1 MRVLAVSVGRSRQV
15 RWNGD
20 VVSTSIFKTP
30 VEGRVWVDAT
40 NIAGDE
46 QADPTV
52 HGGHWKAVYAY
63 PFEHYATWQ
72 RDLGIASLPFASFG
86 ENLTTE
92 GLLESHVGVG
102 DRLRI
107 GSAVF
112 MVTQPRLPCYKLGIR
127 FDRVNMV
134 ARFASVDRSG
144 FYLSVEEEGEIG
156 AADAVE
162 VLERDTR
169 GLTVAELYRLRLGGG
184 PPDRLATAA
193 SHPALPD
200 GLRDHFRRAARG
212 GPA

>member
-1 MRVLAVSVGRSRQV
+1 MSVGRPRQV
-15 RWNGD
+15 HWNGD
-20 VVSTSIFKTP
+20 VVSTGIFKTP
-30 VEGRVWVDAT
+30 VEGRVWVGAT
-40 NIAGDE
+40 NITGDD
-46 QADPTV
+46 QADRTV

-63 PFEHYATWQ
+63 PFEHYAAWQ
-72 RDLGIASLPFASFG
+72 GDLGINHLPFASFG

-107 GSAVF
+107 GGAVF

-127 FDRVNMV
+127 FDRADMV

-156 AADAVE
+156 AGDAVE
-162 VLERDTR
+162 VVERDTR
-169 GLTVAELYRLRLGGG
+169 GLTIAELYRLRLGGG

-193 SHPALPD
+193 SHPALPG
-200 GLRDHFRRAARG
+200 GLREHFRRVARD